1 MSVYDKGGTALSA
14 VYDKDGVSL
23 QYAYDV
29 YGVEIFSSQTPVT
42 PDYDEWETEYQHTIL
57 TARDAWKTEYRSDNT
72 IIPLIIHTDQHRYLN
87 SAHKPTFDYLARAI
101 KWSEVTAIV
110 GLGDV
115 CGAVYNTG
123 DLNNMNTCL
132 SGLPRYKR
140 IDIAGNHDV
149 QLPKTEGSSYAYTP
163 MTDALFH
170 VAQDAYFDNS
180 GFGGN
185 NSNVRYGYKGMESVV
200 DPLHDIKICVFAVWV
215 NRGDPWY
222 HYYCDSDS
230 IEAIISMLS
239 AADGKDIIVLC
250 HIQPYY
256 EEHIEYRPAVDGNEA
271 SSATVYS
278 KTASLGYAV
287 PLDQIFADRKAKR
300 SGTIADCD
308 GVSHSYDF
316 SGCTSELLCVL
327 SGHSHKDFYAYSP
340 DGNVPSV
347 VFDAYRYDNCPLH
360 LVNIDRTRERIN
372 IWKFDEANNIYNWQ
386 VPFEEPESDEV
397 TT

>member
-1 MSVYDKGGTALSA
+1 MSVYDKNGNILSA

-23 QYAYDV
+23 QYAYDI
-29 YGVEIFSSQTPVT
+29 YGTEIFSGQTPVT

-87 SAHKPTFDYLARAI
+87 SAHKPTFDYLSRAI
-101 KWSEVTAIV
+101 KWSEVTAII

-115 CGAVYNTG
+115 CGAVYNTA

-132 SGLPRYKR
+132 SGVPRYKR

-170 VAQDAYFDNS
+170 VAQDTYFDNS

-185 NSNVRYGYKGMESVV
+185 SSNVRYGFKGMESVI
-200 DPLHDIKICVFAVWV
+200 DPLHDVKICVFAVWV
-215 NRGDPWY
+215 TRGDPWY

-239 AADGKDIIVLC
+239 SVDDMDIIILS
-250 HIQPYY
+250 HIQPYGRKTTWY
-256 EEHIEYRPAVDGNEA
+256 TPPVDGGEGGSGQPA
-271 SSATVYS
+271 AVS
-278 KTASLGYAV
+278 SLGYSVA
-287 PLDQIFADRKAKR
+287 LDQLFADRKAKT
-300 SGTIADCD
+300 SGTITDCD

-316 SGCTSELLCVL
+316 SNCTSDLLCSL
-327 SGHSHKDFYAYSP
+327 SGHVHADRYIYSP
-340 DGNVPSV
+340 DGNVPAV
-347 VFDAYRYDNCPLH
+347 IFDAYRYDNNPLYF
-360 LVNIDRTRERIN
+360 VNIDRTKERIN
-372 IWKFDEANNIYNWQ
+372 VWKFDTANNIYNYQ
-386 VPFEEPESDEV
+386 VPFDEPESEV
-397 TT
+397 TE